1 MRRRALILTA
11 ITALLATLAGC
22 SEPEPESSS
31 TTTAPSSETT
41 ACRDDLLACAR
52 ESTIGDIVPDE
63 ATEATG
69 EPIVL
74 GMINQDNTPA
84 ASFPELSQAD
94 QAAVEFINEQLGGV
108 GGRPLELLV
117 CNTQFSTEGS
127 AACGQQMVEAGVPA
141 VLGGIDVFG
150 TAIDTLA
157 DNGIPWVGGIPVSTQ
172 SMTDPLSFQWSG
184 GTWGATIAFADH
196 AIHEVEAERVSI
208 LYGEFGSI
216 EDSAQYGRTVLERAG
231 VEVQMVPFPI
241 ISTDISSPLQA
252 AASTDP
258 DAIVILAAD
267 TGCKPAFDG
276 VAALDLDAETYFVG
290 ACAAPT
296 ILADVGD
303 ASEGA
308 VFNVEGPI
316 EPGPDVNL
324 YSEVIERYGDG
335 LDAAGAGTVSFRSL
349 MNLYVLLVELGPDA
363 ITADAIVDA
372 LRDQVDTASFMGH
385 PYTCDG
391 EQLEG
396 LPATCSPQQILGR
409 IEDGSLVQI
418 SDWIDVGQI
427 YEG

>member
-1 MRRRALILTA
+1 MRRSAVTWTA
-11 ITALLATLAGC
+11 IGLLLAALAGC

-31 TTTAPSSETT
+31 GTSAPTPEAD
-41 ACRDDLLACAR
+41 ACGDDLLACAR
-52 ESTIGDIVPDE
+52 ESTLADLVPDE
-63 ATEATG
+63 PTEATG

-74 GMINQDNTPA
+74 GMVNQENTPA

-94 QAAVEFINEQLGGV
+94 QAAVAFINEQLGGV
-108 GGRPLELLV
+108 GGRPLELLI

-157 DNGIPWVGGIPVSTQ
+157 DNGIPWVGGIPISTQ
-172 SMTDPLSFQWSG
+172 SMTDPMSFQWSG

-196 AIHEVEAERVSI
+196 AVNEVEAERVSI

-216 EDSAQYGRTVLERAG
+216 EDSAEYGRTVLERAG

-241 ISTDISSPLQA
+241 VSTDISSPLQA
-252 AASTDP
+252 AAASDP
-258 DAIVILAAD
+258 DAMVILAAD

-316 EPGPDVNL
+316 EPGPDTNL
-324 YSEVIERYGDG
+324 YAAVIEEYGDG
-335 LDAAGAGTVSFRSL
+335 LDPAGAGTVSFRSL
-349 MNLYVLLVELGPDA
+349 INLYSLLVELGPDA
-363 ITADAIVDA
+363 ITADAIVES
-372 LRDQVDTASFMGH
+372 LRAQEDTPSFMGH

-391 EQLEG
+391 EQLAG
-396 LPATCSPQQILGR
+396 LPATCSPQQVLAR
-409 IEDGSLVQI
+409 IEDGELVQI
-418 SDWIDVGQI
+418 SDWIDVGEI

>member
-1 MRRRALILTA
+1 MAA
-11 ITALLATLAGC
+11 LAGC
-22 SEPEPESSS
+22 SEPEPETAS
-31 TTTAPSSETT
+31 TTTAPSAETGDC
-41 ACRDDLLACAR
+41 AADLLACAR
-52 ESTIGDIVPDE
+52 ESTLGDLVPDE
-63 ATEATG
+63 PTEATG

-127 AACGQQMVEAGVPA
+127 AACGQQMVEASVPA

-157 DNGIPWVGGIPVSTQ
+157 DNGIPYVGGIPVSTQ

-196 AIHEVEAERVSI
+196 AINEVDADRVSI

-216 EDSAQYGRTVLERAG
+216 EDSAEYGQRVLEEAG
-231 VEVQMVPFPI
+231 VEVQMVPYPI
-241 ISTDISSPLQA
+241 MSTDISSPLQA
-252 AASTDP
+252 AAATDP
-258 DAIVILAAD
+258 DALIVLAAD
-267 TGCKPAFDG
+267 TGCKPAYDG
-276 VAALDLDAETYFVG
+276 VAALGLDATTYVVG
-290 ACAAPT
+290 ACVAPT

-316 EPGPDVNL
+316 STAGPVPDVTL
-324 YSEVIERYGDG
+324 YSAVIDEYGDG

-349 MNLYVLLVELGPDA
+349 MNLYAVMVDLGPDA
-363 ITADAIVDA
+363 VTAEAIVDA
-372 LRDQVDTASFMGH
+372 LRAKVDAPSFMGH

-391 EQLEG
+391 EQLAG
-396 LPATCSPQQILGR
+396 LPATCSPQQILGQ
-409 IEDGSLVQI
+409 IVDGELTQI
-418 SDWIDVGQI
+418 TDWIQVGEI
-427 YEG
+427 YPG